1 MYFESGGLYPVA
13 EVHDHHRVLVAVAS
27 NVRWIRFSS
36 LAGHSRCVG
45 QEPATFLQRR
55 DKSAV
60 QSRHRRRH
68 PRPTPISTP
77 SSRVRSRMA
86 CDRCLVVTRA
96 GRSASATAT
105 LPPCIC
111 HRRTITACTCLLAAC
126 CVNAYMCRP
135 TCTRST
141 RPRQKTSTAC
151 SRAMNATPSIA
162 EIG

>member
-45 QEPATFLQRR
+45 QEPATLLQRR

-60 QSRHRRRH
+60 QPRRRH
-68 PRPTPISTP
+68 PRPTPILTP

-86 CDRCLVVTRA
+86 CDRCLPMRRPLSVLRTA
-96 GRSASATAT
+96 PSAPSAAA
-105 LPPCIC
+105 LPQRRLC
-111 HRRTITACTCLLAAC
+111 HRVSVTEGLSPRAHAFWRPAA
-126 CVNAYMCRP
+126 
-135 TCTRST
+135 
-141 RPRQKTSTAC
+141 
-151 SRAMNATPSIA
+151 
-162 EIG
+162 